1 MAEAGGL
8 REAAELGRDGSAVA
22 GVADAGAPRPRRWS
36 AEASA
41 IAAIAHRDFVKLLRD
56 RVRLFSEL
64 AFPLILIL
72 LLGPALQSGFG
83 SPGGLDLTTFV
94 FTGVLAQTIWQSAAL
109 GLISLIADREEDFS
123 QEIFVS
129 PVSRYSIV
137 AGKIIGE
144 SLVALP
150 TGLGIVVV
158 GLLIGAPLTPAVL
171 IALIPLSLVV
181 AVYGG
186 AFGLLV
192 LANISSQRTA
202 SQIFPFVMLPQF
214 FLAGVFNPIHDLPT
228 PLAILSALSPMRY
241 AVELT
246 RNVFYGLEGG
256 GRPGPD
262 MAPLEVNVTVIVV
275 SFLAFIAIGT
285 VLFVRAERNR

>member
-1 MAEAGGL
+1 M
-8 REAAELGRDGSAVA
+8 REAAVARPADGA
-22 GVADAGAPRPRRWS
+22 GVRAGTSQPRRWM
-36 AEASA
+36 AELSA

-56 RVRLFSEL
+56 RVRLVSEL
-64 AFPLILIL
+64 AFPLVLIL

-83 SPGGLDLTTFV
+83 AAAGLDLTTFV
-94 FTGVLAQTIWQSAAL
+94 FTGVLAQTMWQSAVM

-150 TGLGIVVV
+150 TGLGIVIV
-158 GLLIGAPLTPAVL
+158 GLLIGV
-171 IALIPLSLVV
+171 PLSPLVLVLLVPLSFAV
-181 AVYGG
+181 ALYGG

-192 LANISSQRTA
+192 LSNISSQRTA
-202 SQIFPFVMLPQF
+202 NQIFPFVLLPQF
-214 FLAGVFNPIHDLPT
+214 FLAGVFNPIHDLPA
-228 PLAILSALSPMRY
+228 PLAVLSAISPMRY

-246 RNVFYGLEGG
+246 RNLVYGLQ
-256 GRPGPD
+256 PGVPAPD
-262 MAPLEVNVTVIVV
+262 MTELAVNAGAMGLSFLVFIVV
-275 SFLAFIAIGT
+275 GT
-285 VLFVRAERNR
+285 LLFVRAEHNR

>member
-1 MAEAGGL
+1 MG
-8 REAAELGRDGSAVA
+8 EL
-22 GVADAGAPRPRRWS
+22 
-36 AEASA
+36 SA

-56 RVRLFSEL
+56 RLRLFSEL

-83 SPGGLDLTTFV
+83 APGGLDLTAFV

-158 GLLIGAPLTPAVL
+158 GLLIGVKLSPAVL
-171 IALIPLSLVV
+171 LALIPVSLAV

-186 AFGLLV
+186 AFGLLI

-214 FLAGVFNPIHDLPT
+214 FLAGVFNPIHDLPL
-228 PLAILSALSPMRY
+228 PLAVLSAISPMRY
-241 AVELT
+241 AVEMT
-246 RNVFYGLEGG
+246 RNVFYGLQ
-256 GRPGPD
+256 PD
-262 MAPLEVNVTVIVV
+262 VPAPDVGDFSLNSGVIGASV
-275 SFLAFIAIGT
+275 LAFIAIGT

>member
-1 MAEAGGL
+1 MSEVADVRVESEARAE
-8 REAAELGRDGSAVA
+8 GSAA
-22 GVADAGAPRPRRWS
+22 MRARPPRRWT
-36 AEASA
+36 AELSA

-56 RVRLFSEL
+56 RLRLFSEL
-64 AFPLILIL
+64 AFPLILII
-72 LLGPALQSGFG
+72 LLGPALQAGFG
-83 SPGGLDLTTFV
+83 APGGLDLTTFV

-150 TGLGIVVV
+150 TGLGIIVV
-158 GLLIGAPLTPAVL
+158 GLIIGVPLSPAVL
-171 IALIPLSLVV
+171 IALIPVSLAI

-186 AFGLLV
+186 AFGLLI
-192 LANISSQRTA
+192 LSSISSQRTA

-228 PLAILSALSPMRY
+228 PLAVLSALSPMRY

-246 RNVFYGLEGG
+246 RNVFYGLQ
-256 GRPGPD
+256 PD
-262 MAPLEVNVTVIVV
+262 VPAPDADAFALNVTVMVA
-275 SFLAFIAIGT
+275 SFLVFIAIGT
-285 VLFVRAERNR
+285 LLFVRAERNR

>member
-1 MAEAGGL
+1 MAD
-8 REAAELGRDGSAVA
+8 RSAVA
-22 GVADAGAPRPRRWS
+22 GSRPRAFGETAGGAPLPRRWS
-36 AEASA
+36 AEVSA

-56 RVRLFSEL
+56 RLRLFSEL

-83 SPGGLDLTTFV
+83 SPGGLNLTAFV
-94 FTGVLAQTIWQSAAL
+94 FSGVLAQTIWQSAAL

-150 TGLGIVVV
+150 TGLGILVV
-158 GLLIGAPLTPAVL
+158 GLIIGV
-171 IALIPLSLVV
+171 PLSPLVLVALVPVSLAV

-186 AFGLLV
+186 AFGLLI

-246 RNVFYGLEGG
+246 RNVFYGLQ
-256 GRPGPD
+256 PGVPAPD
-262 MAPLEVNVTVIVV
+262 MDGLAINAGVMVA
-275 SFLAFIAIGT
+275 SFLGFIALGT
-285 VLFVRAERNR
+285 ILFVRAERNR